1 MISPWIIST
10 AILSLS
16 TVLASYYALKFARTI
31 IRVEDAIEVS
41 LDVLNDRYGTIN
53 KILETPLFYNSPE
66 VRQVLND
73 ISLSRD
79 SILYVA
85 NEMMSIESEVS
96 LIAKSDVGE
105 QELGD

>member
-85 NEMMSIESEVS
+85 NTMMSIESKEN
-96 LIAKSDVGE
+96 LIARPEEGE
-105 QELGD
+105 RELRD

>member
-85 NEMMSIESEVS
+85 NNLMSVESKEN
-96 LIAKSDVGE
+96 LLARPEEGE
-105 QELGD
+105 QELGN